1 MDEADFRRYV
11 EAYNEGDM
19 ETSSSYWAEDV
30 EVSLPGHRSS
40 PSGKEAFREHFADL
54 HAMLDE
60 HIEIEDLFVSA
71 DGRKL
76 AVEFHS
82 TFTAKEDIP
91 DFVYGPLE
99 EDEST
104 TNRAFLHYTINEDDE
119 FTRIKVAQRD
129 PSPSMAPRE

>member
-1 MDEADFRRYV
+1 MDEARFRRYV

-19 ETSSSYWAEDV
+19 ATASAYWAEDV
-30 EVSLPGHRSS
+30 EVSLPGNRES
-40 PSGKEAFREHFADL
+40 PSGKEAFRAHFANL
-54 HAMLDE
+54 HAKLDE
-60 HIEIEDLFVSA
+60 HIEIEDLFVSE

-91 DFVYGPLE
+91 DFVYGALQE
-99 EDEST
+99 GEST
-104 TNRAFLHYTINEDDE
+104 TNRAFLHYTIDEDDK
-119 FTRIKVAQRD
+119 FTHIKVAQRD